1 MARIS
6 FTVRRADP
14 DTGGTLRST
23 RSDGTYDSSL
33 KADGIQFAAA
43 SNPNAFLEANPVG
56 YGAIEVNW
64 GIPLFDRDA
73 DGNPDFN
80 GTTVGIVHPVLCY
93 SLDGPPE
100 TVDSGIV
107 LYDGYTS
114 STYTHLST
122 DARPM
127 TEGRWVYYSLF
138 AFYASD
144 VGQDE
149 RYEKLAH
156 IQIMNTKNYGST
168 LDLWDRIPNFYKTE
182 DYKQAVLDN
191 SFYTDD
197 SDYVK
202 YYLGSTPQNGY
213 AGPLY
218 KYLSIVG
225 YNIDYTR
232 SIIDYVMT
240 ARDPA
245 FAGEDTLNAISDQ
258 LGIDFKSSDLGVK
271 RLRSMLDGVGK
282 YRRRKGTRA
291 AIEHYVKSITGSD
304 IEIGTN
310 NGISIFSQRVNY
322 VLDPVDMTPVTP
334 GVNEQGYPNGNSGI
348 NHRSVHAVE
357 GYALPVGGGEGDY
370 DPSGFTS
377 GTTSTYPVPANG
389 STTYFPGMYWT
400 ATAAVSSASSGFDGA
415 PDIAVGDYIVVYGD
429 GPADIAN
436 VEFGV
441 RGKTT
446 GGTIGGD
453 PDPPSPY
460 STTAYTNSG
469 TVYTPTST
477 FSNGVSHMLVHFKD
491 PVAVK
496 YGDTVTFSIHA
507 DAALTNGE
515 YVDTYVTDSV
525 KAVRLVSLDGTLLSE
540 TTTYV
545 RAGDAWGYQ
554 VSAGFDT
561 TKVSKDSWTIA
572 FVEVVV
578 DMGAVSTVFDLS
590 KVVIERNSIGGY
602 FDGDTVYTGSALVGS
617 NVERDCAWKGNPK
630 QSVSLYTEQRFKTA
644 AIIKALLNKAI
655 PANQT
660 YTISGYADVPG
671 QADINAYY
679 ADKGPA

>member
-6 FTVRRADP
+6 FTLRQP
-14 DTGGTLRST
+14 DSGGTSDEGSAVRSN
-23 RSDGTYDSSL
+23 RSDGTYDSAL
-33 KADGIQFAAA
+33 KADGLQFAAA
-43 SNPNAFLEANPVG
+43 SNPDTFLEANPIG
-56 YGAIEVNW
+56 YGAVEINW
-64 GIPLFDRDA
+64 GIPLIGRDA
-73 DGNPDFN
+73 AGEPDYDG
-80 GTTVGIVHPVLCY
+80 TVQIIHPVLCY

-107 LYDGYTS
+107 LYDGYES

-122 DARPM
+122 DSRPM
-127 TEGRWVYYSLF
+127 SAGRWVYYSLF

-156 IQIMNTKNYGST
+156 IQIMNPKNYGST
-168 LDLWDRIPNFYKTE
+168 LGLWDRIPNFYKSE

-191 SFYTDD
+191 SFYASD
-197 SDYVK
+197 SDYSK
-202 YYLGSTPQNGY
+202 YFLGGTPQNGY

-218 KYLSIVG
+218 KYLSIIG

-232 SIIDYVMT
+232 SIVDYVMT

-245 FAGEDTLNAISDQ
+245 FAGEDTLNAIADQ
-258 LGIDFKSSDLGVK
+258 LGIDFKTSDLGSK
-271 RLRSMLDGVGK
+271 RLRSMLNGVGR

-304 IEIGTN
+304 IDIDELTSQIT
-310 NGISIFSQRVNY
+310 IFAQRVNY
-322 VLDPVDMTPVTP
+322 VLDPVDMTPVT
-334 GVNEQGYPNGNSGI
+334 NNSGI
-348 NHRSVHAVE
+348 SHRSVHAVE
-357 GYALPVGGGEGDY
+357 GYAIPVGGGEGAY
-370 DPSGFTS
+370 DPTNFTS

-400 ATAAVSSASSGFDGA
+400 VDTAVSSSGFDGN
-415 PDIAVGDYIVVYGD
+415 PDIVVGDYIVVYGD
-429 GPADIAN
+429 GPADIAD

-441 RGKTT
+441 RGRTT

-453 PDPPSPY
+453 PDPSSPY

-469 TVYTPTST
+469 TEYTPST

-507 DAALTNGE
+507 NGALTNGE
-515 YVDTYVTDSV
+515 YTDTYVTDSV
-525 KAVRLVSLDGTLLSE
+525 KAVRLVSNDGTLLSE
-540 TTTYV
+540 TTTHV

-554 VSAGFDT
+554 VSAGFGISET
-561 TKVSKDSWTIA
+561 SWTIA

-578 DMGAVSTVFDLS
+578 DMEAVSTVFDLS

-602 FDGDTVYTGSALVGS
+602 FDGDTVYTGSVLDNGVL
-617 NVERDCAWKGNPK
+617 ERDCAWEGNPN
-630 QSVSLYTEQRFKTA
+630 QSVSLYTEQRRRTA
-644 AIIKALLNKAI
+644 GVINALLYKSL
-655 PANQT
+655 PVGQV
-660 YTISGYADVPG
+660 YTISDYAALPG
-671 QADINAYY
+671 QVDIDQYY
-679 ADKGPA
+679 TANGAP

>member
-6 FTVRRADP
+6 FTLRQP
-14 DTGGTLRST
+14 DSGGTSDEGAAVRST
-23 RSDGTYDSSL
+23 RSDGTYDSAL
-33 KADGIQFAAA
+33 KAEGLQFAAA
-43 SNPNAFLEANPVG
+43 SNPDTFLEANPIG
-56 YGAIEVNW
+56 YGAVEVNW
-64 GIPLFDRDA
+64 GIPLIGRDA
-73 DGNPDFN
+73 AGEPDYDGS
-80 GTTVGIVHPVLCY
+80 VQIIHPVLCY

-107 LYDGYTS
+107 LYDGYES

-122 DARPM
+122 DSRPM
-127 TEGRWVYYSLF
+127 SAGRWVYYSLF

-156 IQIMNTKNYGST
+156 IQVMNPKNYGST
-168 LDLWDRIPNFYKTE
+168 LGLWDRIPNFYRSE

-191 SFYTDD
+191 SFYASD
-197 SDYVK
+197 SDYAK
-202 YYLGSTPQNGY
+202 YFLGGTPQNGY

-218 KYLSIVG
+218 KYLSIIG

-232 SIIDYVMT
+232 SIVDYVMT

-245 FAGEDTLNAISDQ
+245 FAGEDTLNAIADQ
-258 LGIDFKSSDLGVK
+258 LGIDFKTSDLGSK
-271 RLRSMLDGVGK
+271 RLRSMLNGVGK

-304 IEIGTN
+304 IEIDEVANEVT
-310 NGISIFSQRVNY
+310 IFAQRVNY
-322 VLDPVDMTPVTP
+322 VLDPVDMTPVTT
-334 GVNEQGYPNGNSGI
+334 GTTNGYPNGNSGI
-348 NHRSVHAVE
+348 FHRSVHAVE
-357 GYALPVGGGEGDY
+357 GYPLPVGGGEGAY
-370 DPSGFTS
+370 NPTGFTS

-400 ATAAVSSASSGFDGA
+400 VDTAVSSSASGFDGT
-415 PDIAVGDYIVVYGD
+415 PDIAEGDYIVVYGD
-429 GPADIAN
+429 GPADIAD

-441 RGKTT
+441 RGRTL
-446 GGTIGGD
+446 GGSSTSTLD
-453 PDPPSPY
+453 PSSPY
-460 STTAYTNSG
+460 STTAYTDLG
-469 TVYTPTST
+469 TVYTPTSS

-507 DAALTNGE
+507 DDALTNGE
-515 YVDTYVTDSV
+515 YTDTYVTDSV
-525 KAVRLVSLDGTLLSE
+525 KAVRLVAEDGTLLSE

-554 VSAGFDT
+554 VPAGFGISET
-561 TKVSKDSWTIA
+561 SWTIA

-578 DMGAVSTVFDLS
+578 DMGAVSTAFDLS

-602 FDGDTVYTGSALVGS
+602 FDGDTSYTGSVLDNGVL
-617 NVERDCAWKGNPK
+617 ERDCAWDGNPN
-630 QSVSLYTEQRFKTA
+630 QSVSLYTEQRRRTA
-644 AIIKALLNKAI
+644 GVINALLYKAL
-655 PANQT
+655 PVGQT
-660 YTISGYADVPG
+660 YTIPEYAALPG
-671 QADINAYY
+671 QARIDQYY
-679 ADKGPA
+679 TANGNP